1 MNMKKYIALV
11 LGIMMVAATLCGCG
25 SDEKAKTDEKSE
37 AGTTQVTETK
47 KADDKEAA
55 KEEDKKEDVTA
66 DEKVAETSPEKEEKK
81 DSDTSNKEN
90 NSSEKIHPGM
100 PEGTAGIADM
110 ENTKYGEDDVYT
122 KANGVPAAKTESGT
136 DVELTGETLQ
146 ELMNE
151 YGKVTGTGT
160 PEEKEL
166 LEKIQ
171 VLLET
176 MPYAQSAN

>member
-66 DEKVAETSPEKEEKK
+66 DEKVAETSPETEEKK
-81 DSDTSNKEN
+81 DLGATNKE
-90 NSSEKIHPGM
+90 SSSSDAPLAM
-100 PEGTAGIADM
+100 PAGAAGVEGQ

-122 KANGVPAAKTESGT
+122 NASGVPAAKTESGT
-136 DVELTGETLQ
+136 EVELTGETLQ
-146 ELMNE
+146 ELMDE